1 MRKIIQFLCPA
12 VAAALIVGGTVT
24 SCNKPDNESPA
35 ATVFELEQDTV
46 TVSASGG
53 ECSIA
58 YALEGAVEGASPQA
72 STKADWLGDF
82 LDNGEGSIAFN
93 AAPNTGETAREAEVS
108 VTYAD
113 INTAFT
119 VIQEGKNGENPPVD
133 EEDPFTITIQETGAT
148 NVVASIKAE
157 DQDMTYFFNG
167 VGAQDLNTYPDDET
181 FVNEYLSQYFK
192 LVAEQNGMTV
202 SEVLD
207 ILLIKGDQDRQ
218 EVIGLSAETEYYLF
232 CVGMD
237 NQMNILS
244 GFVKEPFTTEPYAP
258 FGASL
263 DVTVEGPVATVV
275 ITPESE
281 SAGYFASAIE
291 GHGLSEEEMASVVES
306 ELIMAATQ
314 LYFWGMSMEQ
324 ALEASIYHGKD
335 TIAFTNLKENTDYT
349 IAAFSMDLL
358 GSVTSSS
365 AHKEITTDVAG
376 VSENEITVTF
386 GNITARKAEFA
397 VSPSNDDPYV
407 FFSYQLTDEL
417 KSMSDDEIIEKIC
430 SDYYMPNWIRHGP
443 IESYQD
449 QLYPATDYIVYAF
462 GYSGQTPTTELFKF
476 PYRTNDVEY
485 NDCSFSYICGP
496 YYNGSDVYEKYPE
509 LGDASG
515 KPIIPATVQVTGDD
529 IWEIYHIMYAGDL
542 TDKTKYPDE
551 MMYYGILDDN
561 PYTSWDMNVIYSA
574 SFGGVSTLFG
584 FVETEDGNF
593 SPLYRQLVGPFTE
606 EGCSPIEEFNPYAA
620 PPRNFSA
627 PAAFDMTGPVGAA
640 YTVIE
645 PQTAPEPL
653 SSMKG
658 HTPRAYQLPMA
669 NEDGGRVIPAIT
681 R

>member
-58 YALEGAVEGASPQA
+58 YTLEGAVEGASAQA
-72 STKADWLGDF
+72 SSEADWLGDF

-113 INTAFT
+113 ISTAFT
-119 VIQEGKNGENPPVD
+119 VIQEGKNEEENPPV
-133 EEDPFTITIQETGAT
+133 EDAPFTITIQEIGAT

-181 FVNEYLSQYFK
+181 FVKEYLSQY
-192 LVAEQNGMTV
+192 LTLLAEQNGMTV
-202 SEVLD
+202 SQVLD

-258 FGASL
+258 FDAEIEVSVNGP
-263 DVTVEGPVATVV
+263 DVTAV
-275 ITPESE
+275 ITPADDEIRYY
-281 SAGYFASAIE
+281 ATTVE
-291 GHGLSEEEMASVVES
+291 GHGLSEDV
-306 ELIMAATQ
+306 MAAAAESALLTEAYS
-314 LYFWGMSMEQ
+314 LMIWGMSAEQ
-324 ALEASIYHGKD
+324 AIQACTLIGKD
-335 TIAFTNLKENTDYT
+335 TVTFTNSTLKEETDYT
-349 IAAFSMDLL
+349 LCAYSMDAT
-358 GSVTSSS
+358 GAVTSS
-365 AHKEITTDVAG
+365 AATVEFTTGATAMSD
-376 VSENEITVTF
+376 NRITVTF
-386 GNITARKAEFA
+386 DQISSRRADYT
-397 VSPSNDDPYV
+397 VTPSNEDPYV
-407 FFSYQLTDEL
+407 FFSYLLTDEL
-417 KSMSDDEIIEKIC
+417 NAMSDDEIIAKIC
-430 SDYYMPNWIRHGP
+430 SEYYMPNWIRHGP
-443 IESYQD
+443 IETFD
-449 QLYPATDYIVYAF
+449 DELTPETEYIVYAF
-462 GYSGQTPTTELFKF
+462 GYSGQKATTELFKY
-476 PYRTNDVEY
+476 PYTTKEIEY
-485 NDCSFSYICGP
+485 NDSRFEYEYGP
-496 YYNGSDVYEKYPE
+496 YFNGTEVFSKFPE

-515 KPIIPATVQVTGDD
+515 KAVMPATAKVTGDYSGV
-529 IWEIYHIMYAGDL
+529 YHIMYKGDL
-542 TDKTKYPDE
+542 TDRTVYPDE

-561 PYTSWDMNVIYSA
+561 PNTSWNMYVLYPA
-574 SFGGVSTLFG
+574 TFGEVYTLFG

-620 PPRNFSA
+620 PQRNLCA
-627 PAAFDMTGPVGAA
+627 PATFDMTGPA

-645 PQTAPEPL
+645 PLTAPEPL
-653 SSMKG
+653 DIMKG
-658 HTPRAYQLPMA
+658 HTVHAYLLPMTK
-669 NEDGGRVIPAIT
+669 EDGSRISPVIT